1 MKQSTYTV
9 AVRTLCEFTA
19 KCGDLDLRFSPSP
32 SAQEGISGHAQVSAR
47 RSAAYQREIKL
58 MGEFAEL
65 RVKGRA
71 DGYDPEQRV
80 LEEIKT
86 YRGGL
91 RNMPQNH
98 QQLHWA
104 QAKVY
109 GHLFCTQEKLSELQI
124 ALVYFDVDLG
134 TETSLLEQFQAS
146 ELADYFNQLCTK
158 FLSWARAEMQHRD
171 ARDAGIRALAF
182 PHENFRTGQREL
194 AEAVYKANQRACALL
209 AQAPTGIGKTIA
221 SIFPSLKAAEKQ
233 GVDKIFFL
241 AAKTSGRQLALDA
254 LSNLQKSTSLTRF
267 RVLELVAKAKS
278 CEYPDKACHGDSCPL
293 AKGFYDRLP
302 NARGAALE
310 QPILDKDTL
319 RKVAL
324 THQVCPYYLSL
335 DLARWC
341 DVIVGDYNYYFDLNA
356 LLFGLAQQ
364 HDWKISLMVDEA
376 HNMVARCRAMYS
388 CELDFHLL
396 QQSIKN
402 APATLKKPLK
412 RLCRVWK
419 KLEPETNNKAR
430 SEYIAHTT
438 IPAGLS
444 HAVAELLEA
453 FGAELN
459 KQEEH
464 TPNNAQTELQRFF
477 FEVNHFKQLLDSFA
491 EHAVIELQRSSKQ
504 STLGIRNM
512 VPAPY
517 LKPRWKA
524 SHSSILFSAT
534 LSPWHY
540 YADCLGLPDNTA
552 WVDVDAPFH
561 AAQLR
566 VKVMRNISTRYAD
579 RANSLPSIAA
589 LMAQQF
595 NKKAGNYLAFFSSFD
610 YLDQAFNLLQKQ
622 HPHITVWQ
630 QTPAMNEADRHA
642 FLNHFTNDSQG
653 IGFAVLGGAFAEGID
668 LPGNRLIGAFIATLG
683 LPQMNPSNE
692 QLKQTMQGLF
702 GAGYDYTYLYP
713 GLQKVVQAAGRVIRT
728 PEDRGVIYLMDD
740 RYAQADVQKLLPR
753 WWKTEMSGNQTN

>member
-1 MKQSTYTV
+1 MKQPTYSV

-32 SAQEGISGHAQVSAR
+32 SAQEGISGHTQVSTR

-58 MGEFAEL
+58 TGEFAEL

-71 DGYDPEQRV
+71 DGYDPERQL

-86 YRGGL
+86 YRGDL

-98 QQLHWA
+98 RQLHWA

-109 GHLFCTQEKLSELQI
+109 GHLFCEQANVTELQI

-134 TETSLLEQFQAS
+134 TETSVPQQFQAT
-146 ELADYFNQLCTK
+146 ELAAYFNQLCTE
-158 FLSWARAEMQHRD
+158 FLRWARAEMQHRN

-221 SIFPSLKAAEKQ
+221 SIFPSLKSAEKQ

-254 LSNLQKSTSLTRF
+254 LINLGENAPVGNL
-267 RVLELVAKAKS
+267 RVLELVAKNKS

-302 NARGAALE
+302 TARGAALE
-310 QPILDKDTL
+310 QPILDKDNL

-324 THQVCPYYLSL
+324 AHQVCPYYLSL

-341 DVIVGDYNYYFDLNA
+341 DVIVGDYNYYFDLSA
-356 LLFGLAQQ
+356 LLFGLTQQ
-364 HDWKISLMVDEA
+364 HDWKISLLVDEA

-402 APATLKKPLK
+402 AAATLKKPLN
-412 RLCRVWK
+412 RLRRVWK
-419 KLEPETNNKAR
+419 KLEPETNNGVGSA
-430 SEYIAHTT
+430 YIAHTA
-438 IPAGLS
+438 IPVGLS
-444 HAVAELLEA
+444 NAVTELLDA
-453 FGAELN
+453 FSAEIN
-459 KQEEH
+459 SQEEL
-464 TPNNAQTELQRFF
+464 TPNNAQTELQRLF
-477 FEVNHFKQLLDSFA
+477 FEVNHFKQLLDNFA
-491 EHAVIELQRSSKQ
+491 EHSVIEIERSSQ
-504 STLGIRNM
+504 RSTLGIRNI
-512 VPAPY
+512 VPGPH
-517 LKPRWKA
+517 LKSRWKA
-524 SHSSILFSAT
+524 SRSSILFSAT

-561 AAQLR
+561 AEQLQ
-566 VKVMRNISTRYAD
+566 VKVIRNISTRYAD
-579 RANSLPSIAA
+579 RANSLPGMTA
-589 LMAQQF
+589 LIAQQF
-595 NKKAGNYLAFFSSFD
+595 NEKAGNYLAFFSSFD
-610 YLDQAFNLLQKQ
+610 YLDQALNLLQKQ
-622 HPHITVWQ
+622 HPDITVWQ
-630 QTPAMNEADRHA
+630 QTRAMDEMDRQA
-642 FLNHFTNDSQG
+642 FLNNFTLNSQG

-668 LPGNRLIGAFIATLG
+668 LPGARLIGAFIATLG
-683 LPQMNPSNE
+683 FPQMNPSNE

-713 GLQKVVQAAGRVIRT
+713 GMQKVVQAAGRVIRT

-740 RYAQADVQKLLPR
+740 RYTQADVKKLLPR
-753 WWKTEMSGNQTN
+753 WWKIEMLKTEVN